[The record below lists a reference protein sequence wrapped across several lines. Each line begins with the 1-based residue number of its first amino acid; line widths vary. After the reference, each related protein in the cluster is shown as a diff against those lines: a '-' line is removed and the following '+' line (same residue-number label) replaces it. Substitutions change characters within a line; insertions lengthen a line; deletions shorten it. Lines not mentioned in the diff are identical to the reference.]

1 MSLILNATNRSHAL
15 SNQSGSAVAGKQ
27 ICTRK
32 PLQAW
37 VSARAHALMRGYDL
51 DAKAIPDL
59 AIDSVCIHGGHRSGQ
74 NTGRHRVRSGR
85 LRLRR
90 RTGRAGPACL
100 RHACCSSSK
109 LGHCGG
115 LGHADGAGSGRWW

>member
-1 MSLILNATNRSHAL
+1 MQLIALMLSQTKAGLRWLASRSARGSLYKRE
-15 SNQSGSAVAGKQ
+15 
-27 ICTRK
+27 C
-32 PLQAW
+32 P
-37 VSARAHALMRGYDL
+37 RAHALMRGYDL

-90 RTGRAGPACL
+90 RTSRAGPACL
-100 RHACCSSSK
+100 RHACCSCSK
-109 LGHCGG
+109 LGHCVG